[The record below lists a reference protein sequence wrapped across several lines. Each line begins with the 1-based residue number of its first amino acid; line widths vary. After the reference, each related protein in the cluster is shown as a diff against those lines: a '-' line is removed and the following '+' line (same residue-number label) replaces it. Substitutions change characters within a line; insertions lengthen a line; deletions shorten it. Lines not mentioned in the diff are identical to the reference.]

1 MKMKFN
7 RRQGIGTAAVA
18 AIVIVVA
25 VVAAGGA
32 YVLLSSGGSTSTVT
46 STLTSTTSNVITST
60 STSISTLLSTTTST
74 STATVQPTVSVAL
87 NGAGSTFIVPV
98 LQAMISA
105 YQTATPTTAINYQ
118 GVGSGAGISALEG
131 RTVDFAASDAPL
143 QAADIAKAP
152 NAVTIPMTIGA
163 VTVAYNIPGIKSNM
177 HLTGKVV
184 ADIFAGNVTK
194 WNDPAIASLN
204 ANLTLPSQSILV
216 VHRSDSSGTTFVFTG
231 YLSQQS
237 AGWNKTYG
245 QAKSVGWP
253 VGLGANGNAGVAGVV
268 QGTSYTVGYVE
279 LAYALSNSMA
289 VASIQNAAGNWVLP
303 TLASSSAA
311 ATSVTALPAG
321 NGNWATVNLLNEPG
335 ATTYPIVTF
344 SYVIVYKDLSV
355 NSNENIN
362 QAGALVKFLWW
373 AVHTGQGQAQA
384 LSFVP
389 LPQNVVTIDEAAIQS
404 LTFGTTSLP
413 AQ

>member
-1 MKMKFN
+1 MKMKFS

-25 VVAAGGA
+25 VVAAVGA
-32 YVLLSSGGSTSTVT
+32 YVISSSGSPASTVTSTVT
-46 STLTSTTSNVITST
+46 STAVSTSTTANTVTS
-60 STSISTLLSTTTST
+60 TST
-74 STATVQPTVSVAL
+74 STATVQPTVAVTL
-87 NGAGSTFIVPV
+87 NGAGSTFIQPV
-98 LQAMISA
+98 MNAMISN
-105 YQTATPTTAINYQ
+105 YQSATPTVAINYQ
-118 GVGSGAGISALEG
+118 GIGSGAGISALQG

-143 QAADIAKAP
+143 QAADQAKAP
-152 NAVTIPMTIGA
+152 NALTIPMTIGA
-163 VTVAYNIPGIKSNM
+163 VTVAYNVPGIKSNM

-194 WNDPAIASLN
+194 WNDPEITSLN
-204 ANLTLPSQSILV
+204 GNLTLPSQNVLV

-231 YLSQQS
+231 YLTQQS
-237 AGWNKTYG
+237 AGWNKTFG
-245 QAKSVGWP
+245 QAKSIGWP

-268 QGTSYTVGYVE
+268 QGSQYTIGYVE
-279 LAYALSNSMA
+279 LAYALSNNMA

-303 TLASSSAA
+303 TLASSAAA
-311 ATSVTALPAG
+311 ATSVSGLPAG
-321 NGNWATVNLLNEPG
+321 NASWASVNLLNEPG
-335 ATTYPIVTF
+335 ATTYSIVTF

-373 AVHTGQGQAQA
+373 AAHTGQGQAQA
-384 LSFVP
+384 LSYVP

-404 LTFGTTSLP
+404 ITFGTTSLP
-413 AQ
+413 VR